1 MQSLS
6 GKQSFPSPLA
16 ALGTHMLPTTEP
28 LPIRSLKASS
38 GTEGKKKKGGKVTS
52 PNFAK
57 SFLATSILLSTSDGD
72 FIHHNF
78 PLEIRRIPP
87 IIQGN
92 LLLLAASH
100 QFPYLSI
107 ALSNRR
113 ESLYLPWCFRHT
125 RNWTKHYLR
134 AHATTTLRELS
145 QSCRE

>member
-1 MQSLS
+1 MWCKISVCDRIVIFVWC
-6 GKQSFPSPLA
+6 GTTRFPRL
-16 ALGTHMLPTTEP
+16 
-28 LPIRSLKASS
+28 
-38 GTEGKKKKGGKVTS
+38 KGGAPLVATLSPTIKVTS

-57 SFLATSILLSTSDGD
+57 SFLATSILSTSDGD